1 MGFSTLNVISGI
13 ASGNLSVATASI
25 ADVTTRESRS
35 KGMAFVGVAFGLGF
49 IFGPALGG
57 WASQFVLISQ
67 SESDFGLNPF
77 SIAATISFLLALVN
91 ICWLFYSF

>member
-1 MGFSTLNVISGI
+1 MTLLGTCIGYGLWIFAEGFVLVLTVISGI

-49 IFGPALGG
+49 IFGPA
-57 WASQFVLISQ
+57 
-67 SESDFGLNPF
+67 
-77 SIAATISFLLALVN
+77 
-91 ICWLFYSF
+91 